1 MRARVNSD
9 CVVRHELL
17 GKLAMI
23 LRPLVWGLSLWMQ
36 CIAFTDFAAAD
47 VIRKFD
53 GQEVTGQ
60 IVDANDNQIVILT
73 GAGPEELSTPV
84 PYRDL
89 NSIHFRGKE
98 WDPKFSRL
106 LVENRGEKYIENSGA
121 IKLRAGL
128 HPIGIVFWSTKR
140 SGSLRVELA
149 GPGMERSKLPSQLL
163 FHVPGAAPTEQSAG
177 FDAEGYLTPV
187 TYAPP
192 PQPGLFTR
200 VVEWASGDEPHSYSD
215 LKGTMSKDSLATTVI
230 GTKAFKHADS
240 NYGVYYSG
248 LVKIPKDGEY
258 TFSVSS
264 EGKSL
269 LWIGREP
276 ESIQPFNVNIKA
288 DSVHVM
294 GVNGGRWYG
303 KLVQLSANNLVTEVP
318 LGGALTTIDAPLDM
332 IQEAWRGSVILKEV
346 RGIDRTGESTTLD
359 SVYVL
364 KETKPA
370 TPAEGNKPSAPP
382 PSTTIQ
388 RVNGKVLGI
397 NGDSLQMDY
406 MGETRGIKMER
417 VIGVVFKGRT
427 PSQPQAQGVL
437 TLSGGISLPG
447 QLTRIEPGSK
457 VHFKSSWGQEFS
469 WPDSNVVRMAV
480 RNGRTTPLTDKQ
492 PVSVEETPYFD
503 RHFPWTTDKSLT
515 GPPLMIGEKRYTRGV
530 CLHSRTVLTY
540 ALNGEY
546 SKFQCDVGLQGESGK
561 NGNAAVRVLA
571 DGVPAYENATLTAA
585 SGVQPVSIDVVGK
598 KTLTLEVDYG
608 ENFDVCDHVTFGD
621 PRLLRESP

>member
-1 MRARVNSD
+1 MT
-9 CVVRHELL
+9 
-17 GKLAMI
+17 
-23 LRPLVWGLSLWMQ
+23 LRPLIWGLSIWVPCL
-36 CIAFTDFAAAD
+36 AFTSVAAAD

-53 GQEVTGQ
+53 EKEVTGS
-60 IVDANDNQIVILT
+60 IMEANDNQVVIVT
-73 GAGPEELSTPV
+73 GTGPEELSTPV
-84 PYRDL
+84 SYRDI
-89 NSIHFRGKE
+89 NSIHFCGKE

-106 LVENRGEKYIENSGA
+106 LVDNRGEKYSENSGA
-121 IKLRAGL
+121 IKLRAGQ
-128 HPIGIVFWSTKR
+128 HPIGIVYWSTKR

-149 GPGMERSKLPSQLL
+149 GPGMERGKLPSQLL
-163 FHVPGAAPTEQSAG
+163 FHVPGAAPTQQSTG
-177 FDAEGYLTPV
+177 FDADGFLTPV

-200 VVEWASGDEPHSYSD
+200 VVEWASGDEPKSYCE
-215 LKGTMSKDSLATTVI
+215 LKGAMSKESLASTVI

-248 LVKIPKDGEY
+248 LIQIPKDGEY
-258 TFSVSS
+258 TFSISS

-276 ESIQPFNVNIKA
+276 ESVQPFNVNIKA

-303 KLVQLSANNLVTEVP
+303 KLVQLSADKLITEVP

-332 IQEAWRGSVILKEV
+332 IQEAWRGSVIVKEI
-346 RGIDRTGESTTLD
+346 RGVDRTGESTTLD

-364 KETKPA
+364 KESPPA
-370 TPAEGNKPSAPP
+370 TPTDGKQPSAPAA
-382 PSTTIQ
+382 STTIQ

-397 NGDSLQMDY
+397 TGDSLQMDY

-417 VIGVVFKGRT
+417 VIGVVFKGRP
-427 PSQPQAQGVL
+427 PSLPQAPGVI
-437 TLSGGISLPG
+437 TLSGGITIPG
-447 QLTRIEPGSK
+447 QLTKVEPGTK

-469 WPDSNVVRMAV
+469 WPYSNVVRMTV
-480 RNGRTTPLTDKQ
+480 RNGRTTPLTDQQ

-546 SKFQCDVGLQGESGK
+546 SGFQCDVGLQGESGK
-561 NGNAAVRVLA
+561 DGNAAVRVLA
-571 DGVPAYENATLTAA
+571 DGVPAYENPSLTAA
-585 SGVQPVSIDVVGK
+585 SGVQSVSINVTGK

-608 ENFDVCDHVTFGD
+608 EKFDVCDHVTFGD
-621 PRLLRESP
+621 PRLLRESQ